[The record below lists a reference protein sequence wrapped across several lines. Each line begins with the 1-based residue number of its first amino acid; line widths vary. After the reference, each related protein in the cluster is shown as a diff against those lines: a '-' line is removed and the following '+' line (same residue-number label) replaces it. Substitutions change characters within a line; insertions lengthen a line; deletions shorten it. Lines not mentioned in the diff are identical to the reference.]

1 MIRTL
6 TSWISVAVAAA
17 VFASQVAA
25 ATPALKRPPAL
36 QAVVDCGKIADDGAR
51 LKCFDAAVA
60 KMTEAEKS
68 GDLVAIDRE
77 QRRAVT
83 RQAFGFTLP
92 SLAVFDRGEK
102 SDEADRLTETLAAA
116 WHTPDGKWV
125 FRLQNGAVWRQ
136 IDDNYLSRDPHPG
149 SAIVIRRAML
159 GSYILNV
166 DGQPALKVHRDS

>member
-1 MIRTL
+1 MTL
-6 TSWISVAVAAA
+6 CLAAA
-17 VFASQVAA
+17 LAAMLAAGQVAA
-25 ATPALKRPPAL
+25 DTPALKRPPAL

-83 RQAFGFTLP
+83 RQAFGFALP
-92 SLAVFDRGEK
+92 SLAMFDRGEK

-116 WHTPDGKWV
+116 SHTPDGKWV

-149 SAIVIRRAML
+149 SAIVIRRALL

>member
-1 MIRTL
+1 MTRIMTL
-6 TSWISVAVAAA
+6 WIAAA
-17 VFASQVAA
+17 LGAMAATEVAA
-25 ATPALKRPPAL
+25 ATPPLKRPPAL
-36 QAVVDCGKIADDGAR
+36 QAVVDCGKVTDDGAR

-60 KMTEAEKS
+60 KMTEAETS
-68 GDLVAIDRE
+68 GDLLAIDRE

-83 RQAFGFTLP
+83 RQAFGFALP
-92 SLAVFDRGEK
+92 SLTMFDRGDK
-102 SDEADRLTETLAAA
+102 SDEADQLNETLAAA

-136 IDDNYLSRDPHPG
+136 IDDYYLGRDPHPG

>member
-1 MIRTL
+1 MGRTMTL
-6 TSWISVAVAAA
+6 RLAAALGAMAAASHVAAD
-17 VFASQVAA
+17 
-25 ATPALKRPPAL
+25 TPALKRPPAL
-36 QAVVDCGKIADDGAR
+36 QAVVDCGKIADDGER

-60 KMTEAEKS
+60 KMTAAEKS
-68 GDLVAIDRE
+68 GDLLAIDRE

-83 RQAFGFTLP
+83 RQAFGFALP
-92 SLAVFDRGEK
+92 SLTMFDRGDK
-102 SDEADRLTETLAAA
+102 SDEADRLTATLATS

-125 FRLQNGAVWRQ
+125 FRLQDGAVWRQ

>member
-1 MIRTL
+1 MTL
-6 TSWISVAVAAA
+6 CIAAALAAMVAAG
-17 VFASQVAA
+17 QVAA
-25 ATPALKRPPAL
+25 DTPALKRPPAL
-36 QAVVDCGKIADDGAR
+36 QAVVDCGKVADDGQR

-68 GDLVAIDRE
+68 GDLLAIDRE

-83 RQAFGFTLP
+83 RQAFGFALP
-92 SLAVFDRGEK
+92 SLTMFDRGEK
-102 SDEADRLTETLAAA
+102 SDEADRVSETLAAS

-125 FRLQNGAVWRQ
+125 FRLQTGAVWRQ
-136 IDDNYLSRDPHPG
+136 IDDYTLGRDPHPG

>member
-1 MIRTL
+1 MTRTMTL
-6 TSWISVAVAAA
+6 CVAAA
-17 VFASQVAA
+17 LAAMLAGGQAA
-25 ATPALKRPPAL
+25 ADTPALKRPPAL
-36 QAVVDCGKIADDGAR
+36 QAVVDCGKIADDGER

-83 RQAFGFTLP
+83 RQAFGFALP
-92 SLAVFDRGEK
+92 SLTMFDRGDK
-102 SDEADRLTETLAAA
+102 SDEADRLTETLAAS
-116 WHTPDGKWV
+116 WQTSDGKWV